1 MNPSG
6 RRREP
11 MLKTLFKRAFYWT
24 CLYAG
29 SVWIRNT
36 WLRFRR
42 RTRCT
47 VLLYHRVNNISLD
60 NLTTSERRF
69 IEHMEVLRQ
78 HYPVLGLSEA
88 VAALR
93 TGRYLGPN
101 VVVITFDDGYAD
113 NHDVA
118 APILEHFGLP
128 ATFFVT
134 AGLIETTRRFDHDAA
149 SPHRFA
155 NLTWEQIRSLAARG
169 FEIGSHGMSHRN
181 LARCP
186 REEAQAEIVQSR
198 EILREKLGTPPRSF
212 AYPFGG
218 PRDITSEVLGEI
230 RAAGFDLVTSAYG
243 GVNMGRLD
251 PGNVLRVGIS
261 DTFDVLAFRAK
272 IEGIALQNI
281 WSRMTG
287 RGASRDSRNAAEAGL
302 APPPD
307 PRRSREVA

>member
-1 MNPSG
+1 MNTAG

-11 MLKTLFKRAFYWT
+11 VLKTLFKRAFYWT

-29 SVWIRNT
+29 PVWIRNT

-47 VLLYHRVNNISLD
+47 VLLYHRVNNVSSD

-69 IEHMEVLRQ
+69 FEHMEVLRR
-78 HYPVLGLSEA
+78 HYPALGLSEA

-118 APILEHFGLP
+118 APILGHFGLP

-149 SPHRFA
+149 APHRFA
-155 NLTWEQIRSLAARG
+155 NLTWEQVRDLAARG

-186 REEAQAEIVQSR
+186 REEARGEIVRSR
-198 EILREKLGTPPRSF
+198 EILSEKLGTPPRSF

-218 PRDITSEVLGEI
+218 PGDITPEVLADIG
-230 RAAGFDLVTSAYG
+230 AAGFEIVASAYG
-243 GVNMGRLD
+243 GVNAGRMD
-251 PGNVLRVGIS
+251 PHNVLRVGVS
-261 DTFDVLAFRAK
+261 DAFEPLAFRAQ
-272 IEGIALQNI
+272 IEGVALQAI
-281 WSRMTG
+281 RSRVAG
-287 RGASRDSRNAAEAGL
+287 LRSRLDARGARGAAPAGRNGRRAAT
-302 APPPD
+302 
-307 PRRSREVA
+307 